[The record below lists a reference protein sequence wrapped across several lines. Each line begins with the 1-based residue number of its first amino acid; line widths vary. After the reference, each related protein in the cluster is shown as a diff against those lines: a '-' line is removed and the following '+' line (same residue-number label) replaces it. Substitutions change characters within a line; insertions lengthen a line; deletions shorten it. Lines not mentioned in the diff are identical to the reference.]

1 MNKQASEKYL
11 RMLGEELQKRQVT
24 GEILLAGGAVMLLKI
39 QNREVT
45 KDIDAYFPPEQADII
60 REAAK
65 IVADR
70 EGLAYDW
77 LNDAVEGFF
86 YTQPPTEEWAEYPG
100 LRVYFPSLD
109 YLFAMK
115 VVAGR
120 PQDIDDMKAL
130 ANELGV
136 SDAQDALAIVKK
148 YIPEQLLV
156 PRIQYVIEE
165 IFE

>member
-1 MNKQASEKYL
+1 
-11 RMLGEELQKRQVT
+11 MLGEELQKQQVT

-45 KDIDAYFPPEQADII
+45 KDIDAYFPPEQADVI

-70 EGLAYDW
+70 EGLVYDW

-109 YLFAMK
+109 YLFSMK

-130 ANELGV
+130 VNKLGV
-136 SDAQDALAIVKK
+136 SNAQDALAIVKK